1 MILQTNEFKNT
12 PPVNNQQGQ
21 GGYGFGGYGG
31 YGNPGAY
38 GFGGFNP
45 FMSGQFGNYFGY
57 TGGGG
62 VPPASS
68 GYRYRNKRGQLQN
81 QINTGIEDNA
91 TNDAIYNLISD
102 PGAKAAF
109 RSVNPEIDVESLQG
123 ELGTLK
129 SDRNSYMAT
138 GVASGLPGIINSI
151 GALYDNQKGRERL
164 KTLNPDNYVSPE
176 LRKASDK
183 AALGSYSAQTADAA
197 QRKSD
202 INQNTVRAMQNAAA
216 GATNAEQTQQT
227 ALMAQNVANNAL
239 NNLGREGLVSKSGRE
254 QYADNLAMKVGSMR
268 QKVKDE
274 IEKQDAILREAQSRN
289 RSQLIENIGM
299 TALTMGV

>member
-21 GGYGFGGYGG
+21 GGYGFGG

-68 GYRYRNKRGQLQN
+68 GYRYRAKRDQLTNSLTPDKSFEELQS
-81 QINTGIEDNA
+81 IND
-91 TNDAIYNLISD
+91 
-102 PGAKAAF
+102 
-109 RSVNPEIDVESLQG
+109 

-254 QYADNLAMKVGSMR
+254 RYADSLAINVGNMR